1 MKYYS
6 FPSGQIFHAN
16 SNSKFYILN
25 VSEANVKSIAETTDY
40 IPNKQAEI
48 NCYSNIPQ

>member
-1 MKYYS
+1 MASHS
-6 FPSGQIFHAN
+6 FYGQIFLCKY
-16 SNSKFYILN
+16 NSKFYILN

-48 NCYSNIPQ
+48 NCYSIIPQ